1 MDILWFESKPTTVYR
16 LGWTNFHGRRDVG
29 LHTRK
34 TARFASRSVRAVAI
48 ERSAA
53 VAWLGLHAVIAASSP
68 GRTIPPGLR
77 LRRHHE
83 PKTISGVSRRRR

>member
-16 LGWTNFHGRRDVG
+16 LGWTNFHSRRDVG

-53 VAWLGLHAVIAASSP
+53 VA
-68 GRTIPPGLR
+68 
-77 LRRHHE
+77 
-83 PKTISGVSRRRR
+83 